1 MNTSQ
6 PKIKIAWTAFDIA
19 LEVIGFIAL
28 MGIWMMLLYF
38 YPKLPHT
45 IPIHF
50 DGAGKIDGYGN
61 KFIIIFE
68 PIVASVLFIGLSILN
83 KYPHIFNYSSQI
95 TPENAA
101 YQYRLATRLIRYI
114 KLVIVL
120 LFAFIMYT
128 SIQSA
133 YTQTDGDGL
142 ILLPIFL
149 ALIIIPNLVVLIKS
163 TQTKKTK

>member
-6 PKIKIAWTAFDIA
+6 PKIKLVWTTFDIA
-19 LEVIGFIAL
+19 LEVIGLTAL
-28 MGIWMMLLYF
+28 MGIWIMLLYF

-50 DGAGKIDGYGN
+50 DSAGKIDGYGN

-68 PIVASVLFIGLSILN
+68 PIIASILFIGLSILN

-128 SIQSA
+128 NIQSA
-133 YTQTDGDGL
+133 YTQNDGNGL

-149 ALIIIPNLVVLIKS
+149 ALIIIPNLIVLIKS

>member
-6 PKIKIAWTAFDIA
+6 PKIKIAWTTFDIS
-19 LEVIGFIAL
+19 LELIGFIAL
-28 MGIWMMLLYF
+28 MGIWMMMLYF
-38 YPKLPHT
+38 YPKLPYT

-50 DGAGKIDGYGN
+50 DSAGKIDGYGH
-61 KFIIIFE
+61 KIIIIFE
-68 PIVASVLFIGLSILN
+68 PIVASIFFIGLSILN
-83 KYPHIFNYSSQI
+83 KYPHIFNYSSKI
-95 TPENAA
+95 NLENAP

-163 TQTKKTK
+163 TQNKKTK